1 MVDEDRALMGFG
13 TCGLLAVVDIRS
25 REVVGEYN
33 LGDQYFTNDIIK
45 LRLQG
50 KHSMFALASNFGLL
64 TF

>member
-64 TF
+64 IF